1 MLAGRSAGVNI
12 VGPAKEK
19 TMRVTCDICCTEKRF
34 LLEEK
39 KAAAKR
45 KADK

>member
-1 MLAGRSAGVNI
+1 MLAGRSAGVKI

-19 TMRVTCDICCTEKRF
+19 TISVTCDICCTEKRF
-34 LLEEK
+34 LLGEK